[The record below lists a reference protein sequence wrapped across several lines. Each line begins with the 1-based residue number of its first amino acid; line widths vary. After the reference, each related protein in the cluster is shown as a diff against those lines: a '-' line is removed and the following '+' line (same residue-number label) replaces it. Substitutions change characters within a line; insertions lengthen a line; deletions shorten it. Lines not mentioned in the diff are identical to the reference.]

1 MAQAFFITDARVACR
16 AVPDDRQEAMCRP
29 MLAGKPA
36 DGTVRIKQCVWLFVN
51 QKAEKAGAG

>member
-1 MAQAFFITDARVACR
+1 MAQAFFNTEARVACR

-36 DGTVRIKQCVWLFVN
+36 YETVRIKQCVLMFVN
-51 QKAEKAGAG
+51 QKAKKAGAG